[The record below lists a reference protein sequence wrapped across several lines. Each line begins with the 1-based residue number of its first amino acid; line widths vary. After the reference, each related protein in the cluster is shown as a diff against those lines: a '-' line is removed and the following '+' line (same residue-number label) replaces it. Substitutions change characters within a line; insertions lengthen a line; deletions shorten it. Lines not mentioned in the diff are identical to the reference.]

1 MSLFIRLGMKSGG
14 QADGSSKKAA
24 KLRPKE
30 RGELLQ
36 VSWDECRTGEP
47 EQVSLKGQQN
57 IFLVL
62 AWVLFNLSSV
72 LQVTAPVSQE

>member
-1 MSLFIRLGMKSGG
+1 MKSGG

-36 VSWDECRTGEP
+36 VSQDECRTGEP
-47 EQVSLKGQQN
+47 EQVSLKGQ
-57 IFLVL
+57 
-62 AWVLFNLSSV
+62 
-72 LQVTAPVSQE
+72 

>member
-36 VSWDECRTGEP
+36 VSRDECPHWRTRTGKFEGTTKHFFGISMGP
-47 EQVSLKGQQN
+47 L
-57 IFLVL
+57 
-62 AWVLFNLSSV
+62 
-72 LQVTAPVSQE
+72 

>member
-1 MSLFIRLGMKSGG
+1 MTAAPRRLQNSDQRREVNCCRLVGMNV
-14 QADGSSKKAA
+14 
-24 KLRPKE
+24 P
-30 RGELLQ
+30 
-36 VSWDECRTGEP
+36 TGEP